1 MEQATPSPPAV
12 PVPLPQDGAPSRWS
26 QLRDWGRQAR
36 GRGAS
41 PELAAAL
48 LGIATAGV
56 ALGWWVAAG
65 PLGDAA
71 RLTRLIALPGLSA
84 LAWVVG
90 VGGLL
95 ATATLVETRAPGVSR
110 RAALQIAA
118 LPWFPCLACIPV
130 VLSIIQSGRTAYDL
144 LFSPPTAQHFGL
156 YLLVWCVLLE
166 IGVLIGAMLAG
177 RPGTVSALDVPP
189 PKESMSP
196 PVRLPPVWVAIVLAV
211 SLTVLFNWGILEQF
225 SMTQGEFLSHRHAA
239 SIMLHEDLLPYDLE
253 RPVWQRI
260 NVPPSTFVLFW
271 GPWTLLPDQVGLYVH
286 FFAHYAAFLAAAV
299 LLLRGH
305 VPGLRPLEL
314 GLVLLFLVSLFAPW
328 RETIWLGQ
336 PNGFI
341 LLLVVLGLRWF
352 LAGRTWPL
360 AAAIAVALT
369 LKPTT
374 TWLLVYFL
382 VRRSLRILVAIGVVG
397 LGTIVVS
404 AAIGG
409 IEPWRVWLMEQA
421 LLLLRGAAL
430 FTSIGLPSLHARL
443 FLSSHAYASPA
454 PMTYL
459 PLAQALNYVALV
471 GGAWLLLR
479 LVQRDRPDSDRIGKT
494 LEFGLALTLSLTLS
508 PLTWLHY
515 ATTALV
521 GLTALLHPAVRAALP
536 RPARASIMALG
547 AFAFATLCIDP
558 ELLAARTGKW
568 WVDFPL
574 IGSVNN
580 LGPLVLVATL
590 ALVIWLYNRHRDRL
604 ARLPNAPP
612 ASPSAE
618 RGSQGRNEV
627 A

>member
-1 MEQATPSPPAV
+1 M
-12 PVPLPQDGAPSRWS
+12 
-26 QLRDWGRQAR
+26 
-36 GRGAS
+36 
-41 PELAAAL
+41 
-48 LGIATAGV
+48 
-56 ALGWWVAAG
+56 ALGWWIAAG

-71 RLTRLIALPGLSA
+71 RITRLIALPGLA
-84 LAWVVG
+84 TLAWAVG
-90 VGGLL
+90 VGTLL
-95 ATATLVETRAPGVSR
+95 ATTMFVQARAPRISR
-110 RAALQIAA
+110 RAALQIAS

-166 IGVLIGAMLAG
+166 AGVLIGAMLAG
-177 RPGTVSALDVPP
+177 RASAAPA
-189 PKESMSP
+189 PKESVSP
-196 PVRLPPVWVAIVLAV
+196 SLRLPPVWVAIVLAV
-211 SLTVLFNWGILEQF
+211 GLLVLFNWGILDQF
-225 SMTQGEFLSHRHAA
+225 SMTQGEFLSHRGAA
-239 SIMLHEDLLPYDLE
+239 AIMLHEDLLPYDLE

-271 GPWTLLPDQVGLYVH
+271 GPWTLLPAQVGLVVY
-286 FFAHYAAFLAAAV
+286 FFAHYATFLAAAI
-299 LLLRGH
+299 LLLRSH

-328 RETIWLGQ
+328 REAIWLGQ

-360 AAAIAVALT
+360 AAAIAAALT

-374 TWLLVYFL
+374 TWLLAYFL
-382 VRRSLRILVAIGVVG
+382 VRRSLRVLIAIGVVG

-409 IEPWRVWLMEQA
+409 IEPWRVWLTEQVP
-421 LLLLRGAAL
+421 LLLRGNAL

-443 FLSSHAYASPA
+443 FLSSHSYASPA
-454 PMTYL
+454 PMSYL
-459 PLAQALNYVALV
+459 PLAQALNYVALF
-471 GGAWLLLR
+471 GGMWLLLR
-479 LVQRDRPDSDRIGKT
+479 LVRHDRPDSDRIGKT

-521 GLTALLHPAVRAALP
+521 GLITLLHPAVRAALP
-536 RPARASIMALG
+536 RSSGAPIIALG

-568 WVDFPL
+568 WVDLPL

-580 LGPLVLVATL
+580 LGPPALVATL
-590 ALVIWLYNRHRDRL
+590 ALVLWLYNRHRESIVRT
-604 ARLPNAPP
+604 NTPP
-612 ASPSAE
+612 VSPSAE
-618 RGSQGRNEV
+618 PGSQRRNEV